1 MSMSQHQPAHGPAV
15 ADPPQGSSEN
25 PLKEANANGKT
36 GPDIV
41 PKPDLASEE
50 WESGLKRRIEMNK
63 QLTEIVTAVE
73 RVLESSSHQFVT

>member
-1 MSMSQHQPAHGPAV
+1 MSQNQPGPTAAV
-15 ADPPQGSSEN
+15 ADPLHAAPAN
-25 PLKEANANGKT
+25 PKQEPAADGKT
-36 GPDIV
+36 APDTS

-73 RVLESSSHQFVT
+73 RVLESSRVAHMT